1 VATSTPT
8 EVEMS
13 FVRSRLGRVV
23 VVILLP
29 TRAITWVSFAG
40 DTRGLGPIA
49 TIVKRADDFSAA
61 TASGPAR
68 HGAPGGHLPQALAE
82 VVAPN
87 SEVSDEPLLE
97 ERDTRFVIKVPR
109 HPHDDEPIKPIAA
122 DMGTNSEKVALG
134 RSLFQDPRLSKDNT
148 TACVSCHDLGSG
160 GDDGRRV
167 SVGVAG
173 KLGRI
178 SAPTVFNVGLNFKQF
193 WDGRASTLEQQI
205 DGPVQSSAEL
215 GSLWPDVIEKLYVH
229 ESYPQR
235 FGGLYTDGITRH
247 NVKDAL
253 AEYLRSLTT
262 PNSKFDRWLNGDK
275 DAISEIEKRGYA
287 LFQHYGYASCHQGAN
302 AGGNIFQVFGIQN
315 EYFKKRGDISEA
327 DMGRYNVTGTPVDR
341 HSFKVPSLR
350 MADLTAPYLHD
361 GSAAT
366 LHEAVNVMFEFQL
379 GRQAPD
385 EDKLAILAFLK
396 SSAGKSRELDP

>member
-1 VATSTPT
+1 
-8 EVEMS
+8 MS

-23 VVILLP
+23 VVVLLP
-29 TRAITWVSFAG
+29 TPAISSISFAG
-40 DTRGLGPIA
+40 DTRGLGPFA
-49 TIVKRADDFSAA
+49 PIVKQADDFSAE
-61 TASGPAR
+61 TANGPAR
-68 HGAPGGHLPQALAE
+68 RGAPGGHLPQALAE

-97 ERDTRFVIKVPR
+97 ERDTHFVIQVPR
-109 HPHDDEPIKPIAA
+109 HPHDDEPIKPIPA
-122 DMGTNSEKVALG
+122 DMGTNPEKVALG
-134 RSLFQDPRLSKDNT
+134 RSLFHDPRLSKDNT

-167 SVGVAG
+167 SVGVDG
-173 KLGRI
+173 KLGLI
-178 SAPTVFNVGLNFKQF
+178 NAPTVFNVGLNFKQF

-205 DGPVQSSAEL
+205 DGPVQSSVEL

-235 FGGLYTDGITRH
+235 FGGLYPDGITRH

-275 DAISEIEKRGYA
+275 DAISELEKRGYA
-287 LFQHYGYASCHQGAN
+287 LFKHYGCASCHQGAN
-302 AGGNIFQVFGIQN
+302 AGGNMFQVFGILN
-315 EYFKKRGDISEA
+315 EYFKRRGDISQA
-327 DMGRYNVTGTPVDR
+327 DMGRYNVTGNPVDR

-350 MADLTAPYLHD
+350 MAALTAPYLHD

-366 LHEAVNVMFEFQL
+366 LREAVDVMFEFQL

-385 EDKLAILAFLK
+385 EDKQAIIAFIKSLA
-396 SSAGKSRELDP
+396 GESRELDP